1 MTIECQIASL
11 SCTNLIDILFAPFD
25 VSKNS
30 KLIKT
35 VANKRCSLS
44 DLNRCPFAGTDFKS
58 VVSTYSTKRAGTYY
72 GSSCKV
78 MRRILD
84 VLLANQLI
92 NIVALSMTNL

>member
-1 MTIECQIASL
+1 MFL
-11 SCTNLIDILFAPFD
+11 
-25 VSKNS
+25 KNS

-92 NIVALSMTNL
+92 NIVALSMTNQRLVFTWSLHCKQCVTS